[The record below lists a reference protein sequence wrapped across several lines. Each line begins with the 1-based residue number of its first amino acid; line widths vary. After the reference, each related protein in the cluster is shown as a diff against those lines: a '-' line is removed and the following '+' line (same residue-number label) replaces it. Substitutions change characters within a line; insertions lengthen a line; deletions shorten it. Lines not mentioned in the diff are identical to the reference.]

1 MLYFVGVGPGDP
13 ELMTLKAAR
22 TLREADAI
30 ALADRGAAMQI
41 AGAWIEGKPVLKLNM
56 PMKGDRAAWED
67 AHRTAAAQLSEWLE
81 RYDKIAYLVLG
92 DPGVY
97 ASSSYLLRLL
107 APRHDCRVVPGVP
120 AMCAAAAELC
130 IPLCEQRERLTVLDN
145 FDVEEIL
152 PEGNVVV
159 MKSGRNIDDLRAAT
173 RDREA
178 YAVRNLGMADGWAG
192 RLSEMPESAYS
203 YFTTVLVKEA
213 ARSKG

>member
-22 TLREADAI
+22 ILRDADAI

-41 AGAWIEGKPVLKLNM
+41 AGEWIEGKPVLRLNM
-56 PMKGDRAAWED
+56 PMKGDRASWED
-67 AHRTAAAQLSEWLE
+67 AHRAAAAQLLEWLE
-81 RYDKIAYLVLG
+81 RYGTIAYPVLG

-107 APRHDCRVVPGVP
+107 APECECRVVPGIP
-120 AMCAAAAELC
+120 AMCAAAAELGV
-130 IPLCEQRERLTVLDN
+130 PLCEQRERLTVMD
-145 FDVEEIL
+145 DYCDDAPL

-159 MKSGRNIDDLRAAT
+159 MKSGRQIDGLRRAT
-173 RDREA
+173 DGREA

-203 YFTTVLVKEA
+203 YFTTVLVRAQK
-213 ARSKG
+213 R